1 MDNLSPEESA
11 VLYRTLTENLPGI
24 VYRVYLRENLHMQ
37 FFNEMLEQLT
47 GYRPEEL
54 YAGEV
59 CSIDPLI
66 PLEDRARV
74 VGIVNHAILE
84 NIPFE
89 VEYRLKH
96 KNGEFRHLWE
106 RGRPV
111 IGADGQPLFIDGDL

>member
-54 YAGEV
+54 RVGEV

-66 PLEDRARV
+66 HPKDRARW
-74 VGIVNHAILE
+74 AS
-84 NIPFE
+84 
-89 VEYRLKH
+89 
-96 KNGEFRHLWE
+96 
-106 RGRPV
+106 
-111 IGADGQPLFIDGDL
+111 